1 MVHGATPLPFHGEA
15 DFVISGTIDPR
26 RMLPEGP
33 FGDHLGYYAKVH
45 DFPVMEVERVY
56 ARQDAIW
63 PFTVVGRPPQEDTIF
78 GEVIHELTGPAI
90 TTVLP
95 GIKAVHAVDA
105 AGVHPLLL
113 AIGTERYVPYEAR
126 RKPRELH
133 TQAHAILGQGQ
144 LSLAKYL
151 WITTEQEDAK
161 LDIHDV
167 GRFLQ
172 FMLER
177 VDWSEDLHFTTH
189 TTIDTLD
196 YSGTGLNEGSK
207 VFIAAAGPCRRKL
220 PRDVPAGFQLPSG
233 LDVSKVKIALPGI
246 LVVEGPAHH
255 GANDSAPAEKLRAD
269 YVPLRDRDDFLER
282 FCAAIQPDHA
292 INQFPIVVIVNDADF
307 ATGNL
312 SNFVWVTFTR
322 SNPAHDIN
330 GIASF
335 TKYKHWGCRGS
346 LVIDARSKPWHSPEL
361 EEDEAV
367 TRRIESLA
375 ANGGPLT
382 GLF

>member
-1 MVHGATPLPFHGEA
+1 
-15 DFVISGTIDPR
+15 
-26 RMLPEGP
+26 
-33 FGDHLGYYAKVH
+33 
-45 DFPVMEVERVY
+45 
-56 ARQDAIW
+56 
-63 PFTVVGRPPQEDTIF
+63 
-78 GEVIHELTGPAI
+78 
-90 TTVLP
+90 
-95 GIKAVHAVDA
+95 VDA

-113 AIGTERYVPYEAR
+113 AIGTERYVPYETR

-151 WITTEQEDAK
+151 WITAEQDDAK

-167 GRFLQ
+167 ARFLQ
-172 FMLER
+172 FMIER
-177 VDWSEDLHFTTH
+177 VDWTEDLHFSTR

-207 VFIAAAGPCRRKL
+207 VFIAAAGPRRREL
-220 PRDVPAGFQLPSG
+220 PRELPVGFQLPSG
-233 LDVSKVKIALPGI
+233 VDVSKVKIAMPGV
-246 LVVEGPAHH
+246 LVVEGPAHR
-255 GANDSAPAEKLRAD
+255 GARDLDPVERLRPN
-269 YVPLRDRDDFLER
+269 YIPSRERDDFLER
-282 FCAAIQPDHA
+282 FCGAISLDHP
-292 INQFPIVVIVNDADF
+292 INQFPLVVIVDDCDF
-307 ATGNL
+307 AAQNV

-335 TKYKHWGCRGS
+335 TEHKHWGCRGS
-346 LVIDARSKPWHSPEL
+346 LVIDAQSKPWHSPEL
-361 EEDEAV
+361 EEDEVV

-375 ANGGPLT
+375 VSGGPLA